1 MFNKGIIMNLKKNCS
16 FVIAIIIVSSTLG
29 FPQHLKIGVGGGIT
43 QITGPESLTNDI
55 SATEPNLG
63 AGFST
68 EWNAGLLAKLELPLV
83 PITPRAFIFYHS
95 LSASKEFP
103 EIVANPKIENSQSI
117 WEYGLG
123 AQYNF
128 IPVPLGLDPYIA
140 LDIFSSSIGGFST
153 EINGEESKSDGVHRF
168 GGSIGLGTEISIIPV
183 VNLDL
188 LLSYKLFNLVGK
200 EDGEDTISGIT
211 LDAFILFNL

>member
-1 MFNKGIIMNLKKNCS
+1 MFKKGIIMMLKKNCS
-16 FVIAIIIVSSTLG
+16 FVIAIIIVSSTIG
-29 FPQHLKIGVGGGIT
+29 FPQHLKIGIGGGIT

-55 SATEPNLG
+55 SSTETNLG

-68 EWNAGLLAKLELPLV
+68 EWNAGLIVKLELPVV

-95 LSASKEFP
+95 LSSSKEFP
-103 EIVANPKIENSQSI
+103 EIVANPKIEKSQSI

-128 IPVPLGLDPYIA
+128 IPVPLGFDPYIA
-140 LDIFSSSIGGFST
+140 LDLFSSSIGEFST
-153 EINGEESKSDGVHRF
+153 KINGEETKSDGVSRF
-168 GGSIGLGTEISIIPV
+168 GGSVGLGTEISIVPV

-200 EDGEDTISGIT
+200 EDGEETISGIT
-211 LDAFILFNL
+211 LDAFIMFNP